1 MLHTQPVSGNTTH
14 TQPENRAFYPALD
27 GVRAVAFLLVFFW
40 HYLRLPWGWT
50 GVDVFFVLSGFLIT
64 GILFDSRNDVHRV
77 RNFYVRRTLRIF
89 PLFYGV
95 FLVLLLLQPVFHWL
109 WSWTW
114 LVWPTYLGNL
124 VVFTQPLV
132 PGSAVQRLA
141 DAMLYPAQS
150 HFWGPIFIG
159 HFWTLCVEEQFY
171 LLWPWVVFWVYD
183 RVKLTYICAAAIPI
197 VLIARIMAN
206 RLLPDWMIANNV
218 LGHATLFRMDA
229 LLLGG
234 LLALLLRGPHAAAL
248 LRWSR
253 LVGRVALPLLLLWLG
268 LTQSHFSQRIFAKV
282 KFPGVETVGFSVI
295 AALAGLVILL
305 AIQTDSW
312 VYMVL
317 RASPLRW
324 MGRITYGAYVFHD
337 IFHQSYNAFAEYL
350 CLESP
355 IRGSIPAVLNIHR
368 SLIVAPIGLVVTFGL
383 AWLSFRYF
391 ESPFLNLKERWT
403 IR

>member
-1 MLHTQPVSGNTTH
+1 MLETQPVSGNTTH

-27 GVRAVAFLLVFFW
+27 GVRAVAFLLVYFW
-40 HYLRLPWGWT
+40 HYLYLPWGWT
-50 GVDVFFVLSGFLIT
+50 GVDIFFVLSGFLIT

-114 LVWPTYLGNL
+114 LVWPAYLGNL

-132 PGSAVQRLA
+132 QGSAVQRLA

-150 HFWGPIFIG
+150 HPWAPIFIG
-159 HFWTLCVEEQFY
+159 HFWSLCVEEQFY

-183 RVKLTYICAAAIPI
+183 RVKLTYICAVAIPI

-218 LGHATLFRMDA
+218 LGHATPFRMDA

-234 LLALLLRGPHAAAL
+234 LLALLLRGPYAEAL

-253 LVGRVALPLLLLWLG
+253 WVGRVALPLLLLWL
-268 LTQSHFSQRIFAKV
+268 LATRSHFSQKFLAKAN
-282 KFPGVETVGFSVI
+282 FPGVETVGFSVI
-295 AALAGLVILL
+295 AALAGLIILL

-312 VYMVL
+312 TYTVL
-317 RASPLRW
+317 RTSPLRW

-337 IFHQSYNAFAEYL
+337 VFHQSYNAFADYL
-350 CLESP
+350 CVESP
-355 IRGSIPAVLNIHR
+355 IRGSIPDVLNMHR
-368 SLIVAPIGLVVTFGL
+368 SLIVVPLGLVTTFGL
-383 AWLSFRYF
+383 AWLSFRFF